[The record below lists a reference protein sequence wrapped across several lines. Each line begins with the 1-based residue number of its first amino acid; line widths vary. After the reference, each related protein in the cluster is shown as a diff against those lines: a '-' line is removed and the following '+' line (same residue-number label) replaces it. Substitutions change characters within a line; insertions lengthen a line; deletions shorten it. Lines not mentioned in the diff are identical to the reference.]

1 MKHLLFFHLFLL
13 LGLFASAQTAP
24 NKYWVEFT
32 DKNHSD
38 FSVDNPGEFLSSQ
51 AIARREN
58 QGIAITEQD
67 IPVSHFYIDSLKK
80 IGVNIHNV
88 SKWFNAATIETT
100 NPDHLTQIDALDFV
114 KSRQKAT
121 ALQSHLNELHYRV
134 APLMSSN
141 SYFITDADYGESTE
155 QLFML
160 NTQVLH
166 KQGYEGQG
174 KTIAVIDAGFYKAN
188 ELPVL
193 NSLFTNNQILGYHD
207 FVAHDGSVFEDHDHG
222 MKVLSIMGGYAPGD
236 FIGAAPQAS
245 YWLLRS
251 EDAGSEY
258 VIEEDNWVA
267 AAEFADSAGA
277 DIINT
282 SLGYTEFDDISQN
295 HSYSDMDGATTRI
308 SKAADIASDKG
319 MLVIVSA
326 GNSGNDE
333 WKFISAPAD
342 ARHVISVG
350 AVNADGYYAPFS
362 SQGPT
367 ADGRVKPN
375 VAAMG
380 QGTVVQT
387 TNGTLVPGN
396 GTSFAAP
403 IIAGAAACLWQYFP
417 EKTNLEIKDLIEK
430 SSTQYDDPDYFTG
443 YGIPDFAIAAGLTPV
458 DDHDQFSSL
467 QVYPNPFIN
476 TLQIKMKH
484 ISCTNC
490 QIKLIDIT
498 GRTIIHRT
506 VKDVYEGKNI
516 EISGLSN
523 IENGIYILQLF
534 DEDFVLQ
541 KKVIKQK
548 P

>member
-1 MKHLLFFHLFLL
+1 MKQLL
-13 LGLFASAQTAP
+13 LSYLFISFGLLASAQTAP

-32 DKNHSD
+32 DKNHND
-38 FSVDNPGEFLSSQ
+38 YTIDKPDEFLSSK

-58 QGIAITEQD
+58 QGITITAQD
-67 IPVSHFYIDSLKK
+67 LPVSDFYIDSLKK
-80 IGVNIHNV
+80 IGVQIHNV
-88 SKWFNAATIETT
+88 SKWLNAVTIGTT

-114 KSRQKAT
+114 QNRQKT
-121 ALQSHLNELHYRV
+121 ERLQSKLNELNFRV

-141 SYFITDADYGESTE
+141 SYYITDADYGESTE

-193 NSLFTNNQILGYHD
+193 SNLFANNQILGYYD

-236 FIGAAPQAS
+236 YIGAAPKAN

-258 VIEEDNWVA
+258 IIEEDNWVA

-282 SLGYTEFDDISQN
+282 SLGYTEFDDVSQN
-295 HSYSDMDGATTRI
+295 HSYEDLDGTTTRI
-308 SKAADIASDKG
+308 TQAADIASEKG
-319 MLVIVSA
+319 MLVVVSA

-342 ARHVISVG
+342 ANFVISVG
-350 AVNADGYYAPFS
+350 AVDADGYYARFS

-375 VAAMG
+375 VSAMG

-387 TNGTLVPGN
+387 TAGNLAPGN
-396 GTSFAAP
+396 GTSFSAP

-430 SSTQYDDPDYFTG
+430 SSSQYDDPDYFTG
-443 YGIPDFAIAAGLTPV
+443 YGIPDFGVAAGLTPV

-467 QVYPNPFIN
+467 KIYPNPFTN
-476 TLQIKMKH
+476 ALHIKTHHFPGKD
-484 ISCTNC
+484 C
-490 QIKLIDIT
+490 QLKLLDIT
-498 GRTIIHRT
+498 GKTIIHRS
-506 VKDVYEGKNI
+506 VKEVYEGKSI

-523 IENGIYILQLF
+523 LKNGVYILQLF
-534 DEDFVLQ
+534 SKDFVLQ
-541 KKVIKQK
+541 QKLLKQK
-548 P
+548 